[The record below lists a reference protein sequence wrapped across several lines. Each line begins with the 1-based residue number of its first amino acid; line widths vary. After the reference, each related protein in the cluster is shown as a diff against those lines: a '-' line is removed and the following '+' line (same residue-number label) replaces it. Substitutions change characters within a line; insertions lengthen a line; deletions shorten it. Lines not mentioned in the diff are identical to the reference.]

1 MTSDHL
7 YIINRSRRKE
17 LRIRRNPQLFY
28 VCFFFISV
36 FLYLYSAAI
45 SVLSQA
51 VARSFTCFIAFLTAG
66 IIRMI
71 TVMIPSAKI

>member
-17 LRIRRNPQLFY
+17 LRIRRNPQLFLCLFLFY
-28 VCFFFISV
+28 ICI
-36 FLYLYSAAI
+36 LYLYSAAI